1 MGKEN
6 HKKSQKHKIT
16 NETSVP
22 KTEKGEQKVP
32 ESVKPS
38 QAQNEPKPEPEKKR
52 KSPPVVTS
60 QTTTTTM
67 VTKVTQ
73 VSTTVS
79 STSQSSQLRNDSS
92 PTNQIT
98 SNTLAM
104 SVANVIA
111 ERILTPSPPV
121 HNDTRMDDPFRLTME
136 RSREQ
141 RNSSEHQKPAGSG
154 SG

>member
-1 MGKEN
+1 MADDV
-6 HKKSQKHKIT
+6 IT
-16 NETSVP
+16 LFMSS
-22 KTEKGEQKVP
+22 KKVP

-52 KSPPVVTS
+52 KSPPAVTS
-60 QTTTTTM
+60 QTTTTST

-79 STSQSSQLRNDSS
+79 SSQQSSSQIPSVRNNDSS
-92 PTNQIT
+92 SPPNQIT

-121 HNDTRMDDPFRLTME
+121 HNDTRTVQNDGSALKVSILIHTM
-136 RSREQ
+136 Q
-141 RNSSEHQKPAGSG
+141 TYLKI
-154 SG
+154 

>member
-1 MGKEN
+1 M
-6 HKKSQKHKIT
+6 SSI
-16 NETSVP
+16 
-22 KTEKGEQKVP
+22 KVP

-60 QTTTTTM
+60 QTTTTTTM

-141 RNSSEHQKPAGSG
+141 RSKSHDTPTYN
-154 SG
+154 

>member
-1 MGKEN
+1 MSSK
-6 HKKSQKHKIT
+6 
-16 NETSVP
+16 
-22 KTEKGEQKVP
+22 KVP

-60 QTTTTTM
+60 QTTTTTTSS
-67 VTKVTQ
+67 VTKVAQ

-79 STSQSSQLRNDSS
+79 SSQQSSQIPSVRNDSS
-92 PTNQIT
+92 SPPNQ
-98 SNTLAM
+98 NTLAM

-121 HNDTRMDDPFRLTME
+121 HNDARTVQNYTVFQTYRY
-136 RSREQ
+136 RSISPVRYWFG
-141 RNSSEHQKPAGSG
+141 RSSGAGPHG
-154 SG
+154 YLKMG